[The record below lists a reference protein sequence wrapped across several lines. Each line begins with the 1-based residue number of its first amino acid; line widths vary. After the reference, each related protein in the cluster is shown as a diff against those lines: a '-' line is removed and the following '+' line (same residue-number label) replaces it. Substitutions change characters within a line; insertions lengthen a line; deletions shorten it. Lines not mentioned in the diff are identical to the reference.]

1 MAAYASASL
10 FPQNDKDHGANGTI
24 GDKTNLVLF
33 QELPRLWLIFS
44 ALMWLTERHDKTEA
58 RGSVAGLM

>member
-1 MAAYASASL
+1 MTRIMEPMERL
-10 FPQNDKDHGANGTI
+10 GIKR
-24 GDKTNLVLF
+24 NLVLF